1 MIQILPAVDVLG
13 GNVVRLERGDYDA
26 ATIYGTDP
34 AAQLRLWSE
43 QGAELVHVV
52 DLDGARSG
60 NPSFDLW
67 ESLGSCGVAFQAGG
81 GLRSVTDAVRA
92 AELGASRVV
101 LGSAAV
107 WEPDVLAEL
116 VERLGSDRV
125 VAALDVRDGM
135 AQGAGW
141 LDEGKPV
148 GEVAASVAERG
159 VRWCLVTGIERDG
172 MLSGPNT
179 DVIELVKA
187 AAPELQLIASGG
199 VGSLEDLQDL
209 DRRGY
214 PQVIVGRALYE
225 KVFTLTDALAI

>member
-1 MIQILPAVDVLG
+1 VIQILPAVDVLG

-43 QGAELVHVV
+43 QGAALVHVV

-81 GLRSVTDAVRA
+81 GLRTVADAVRA

-116 VERLGSDRV
+116 VECLGSDRV

-141 LDEGKPV
+141 LDAGKPV

-199 VGSLEDLQDL
+199 VGSLDDLRGL
-209 DRRGY
+209 NHRGY

-225 KVFTLTDALAI
+225 NVFTLADAVAL

>member
-34 AAQLRLWSE
+34 AAQLRSWSE
-43 QGAELVHVV
+43 QGAALVHVV

-60 NPSFDLW
+60 EPSFGLW
-67 ESLGSCGVAFQAGG
+67 EGLGACGVTFQAGG
-81 GLRSVTDAVRA
+81 GLRTVDDAVRA
-92 AELGASRVV
+92 AELGAARVV

-107 WEPDVLAEL
+107 WDPDVLAEL
-116 VERLGSDRV
+116 VDRLGPDRV

-141 LDEGKPV
+141 LDAGKPV
-148 GEVAASVAERG
+148 GDVAASVAERG

-179 DVIELVKA
+179 DVIEVVKES
-187 AAPELQLIASGG
+187 APDLQLIVSGG
-199 VGSLEDLQDL
+199 VGSLDDLQAL
-209 DRRGY
+209 NRLGY

-225 KVFTLTDALAI
+225 KVFTLQDALAL